1 MVARHRQNYVLL
13 TLLRSDFL
21 SRFACD
27 EDVGEVCVS
36 DFSRLDFF
44 SEKVSSA
51 DSGFRFFEDS
61 EK

>member
-1 MVARHRQNYVLL
+1 MLHQHCIVL

-21 SRFACD
+21 SRFCD

-44 SEKVSSA
+44 SEKASS

-61 EK
+61 ENT